1 MSPSSSESRHPSSKS
16 SPANTRPSLFA
27 RVMHPMALTDA
38 SAALRAGYEERFN
51 DLAQRLR
58 EALAIV
64 MGQRDTLKAEVEELR
79 ERLNHAEGAIRQMQ
93 RHSESSTPGVTPVR
107 KVGVGRSTLRVA
119 R

>member
-16 SPANTRPSLFA
+16 SSDTRPSLFA
-27 RVMHPMALTDA
+27 RVMHPMALIDA
-38 SAALRAGYEERFN
+38 SVALRAGYEERLN

-79 ERLNHAEGAIRQMQ
+79 ERLNQAEGAIRQMQ